1 MTVLLPRR
9 YPLVPTILV
18 AAAIATMIGLGLWQL
33 RRAQWKEALIARY
46 AQASKMPPIAFPTV
60 PIDSKNLPLYRYA
73 TGNCVE
79 VVGRRTVAGSNRGG
93 EPGFAQVA
101 DCRTGAE
108 GPGMAV
114 VIGWSK
120 DPKAGANW
128 KGGPVSGIIG
138 PDAVTRMHLVVDGAA
153 PGLEP
158 AAPPT
163 VTSIPNNHRSY
174 AVQWF
179 LFALVAAVIYLLAL
193 RRFDQSKPS
202 EGKPPEPKP
211 PENEHQ

>member
-1 MTVLLPRR
+1 MTGSRRLPLLATLVVGAAVLTMIALGVWQMSRAKWKDG
-9 YPLVPTILV
+9 LV
-18 AAAIATMIGLGLWQL
+18 AQ
-33 RRAQWKEALIARY
+33 Y
-46 AQASKMPPIAFPTV
+46 AEASKLPPITFPTV
-60 PIDSKNLPLYRYA
+60 PLNTKNLPLYRYA
-73 TGNCVE
+73 TGNCLE
-79 VVGRRTVAGSNRGG
+79 VVGRRTVAGTDRGG

-120 DPKAGANW
+120 NPKAGTNW

-138 PDAVTRMHLVVDGAA
+138 PDAVSRMHLVADGAA

-158 AAPPT
+158 AAPPS

-179 LFALVAAVIYLLAL
+179 LFAGIALVIYLIAL
-193 RRFDQSKPS
+193 RRAPPRKPDDPAAS
-202 EGKPPEPKP
+202 
-211 PENEHQ
+211 

>member
-1 MTVLLPRR
+1 MTGSRRLPLLATLVVGAAVLTMIALGVWQMSRAKWKDG
-9 YPLVPTILV
+9 LV
-18 AAAIATMIGLGLWQL
+18 AQY
-33 RRAQWKEALIARY
+33 AR
-46 AQASKMPPIAFPTV
+46 ASKLPPIAFPTV
-60 PIDSKNLPLYRYA
+60 PLNTKNLPLYRYA
-73 TGNCVE
+73 TGNCLE
-79 VVGRRTVAGSNRGG
+79 VVGRRTVAGTDRGG

-120 DPKAGANW
+120 NPKAGTNW

-138 PDAVTRMHLVVDGAA
+138 PDAVSRMHLVADGAA

-158 AAPPT
+158 AAPPS

-179 LFALVAAVIYLLAL
+179 LFAGVALVIYLIAL
-193 RRFDQSKPS
+193 RRLPPRKPDDPAAS
-202 EGKPPEPKP
+202 
-211 PENEHQ
+211 

>member
-1 MTVLLPRR
+1 MTAFLPRR
-9 YPLVPTILV
+9 YPIVPTILV
-18 AAAIATMIGLGLWQL
+18 AAAIAMMIALGLWQL
-33 RRAQWKEALIARY
+33 RRAEWKEGLIARY
-46 AQASKMPPIAFPTV
+46 AQAAKLPPIAFPTV
-60 PIDSKNLPLYRYA
+60 PTDSKNLPLYRYA
-73 TGNCVE
+73 TGNCLE

-120 DPKAGANW
+120 NPRAGASW
-128 KGGPVSGIIG
+128 KGGPVSGVIG
-138 PDAVTRMHLVVDGAA
+138 PDAVTRMHLVADGAA
-153 PGLEP
+153 AGLEP
-158 AAPPT
+158 AAPPA
-163 VTSIPNNHRSY
+163 VESIPNNHRSY

-193 RRFDQSKPS
+193 RRAEQPTPP
-202 EGKPPEPKP
+202 ERKPPEPKRP
-211 PENEHQ
+211 

>member
-1 MTVLLPRR
+1 MTGSRRLPLLATLVVGAAVLTMIALGVWQMSRAKWKDG
-9 YPLVPTILV
+9 LV
-18 AAAIATMIGLGLWQL
+18 AQ
-33 RRAQWKEALIARY
+33 Y
-46 AQASKMPPIAFPTV
+46 AQASKLPPITFPTV
-60 PIDSKNLPLYRYA
+60 PLNTKNLPLYRYA
-73 TGNCVE
+73 TGNCLE
-79 VVGRRTVAGSNRGG
+79 VVGRRTVAGTDRGG

-120 DPKAGANW
+120 NPKAGTNW

-138 PDAVTRMHLVVDGAA
+138 PDAVSRMHLVADGAA

-158 AAPPT
+158 AAPPS

-179 LFALVAAVIYLLAL
+179 LFAGIALVIYLIAL
-193 RRFDQSKPS
+193 RRLPPRKPDDPAAS
-202 EGKPPEPKP
+202 
-211 PENEHQ
+211 

>member
-1 MTVLLPRR
+1 MTGSRRLPLLATLIVGAAVLTMVALGVWQMSRAKWKDG
-9 YPLVPTILV
+9 LV
-18 AAAIATMIGLGLWQL
+18 AQY
-33 RRAQWKEALIARY
+33 AR
-46 AQASKMPPIAFPTV
+46 ASKLPPIAFPTV
-60 PIDSKNLPLYRYA
+60 PLNTKNLPLYRYA
-73 TGNCVE
+73 TGNCLE
-79 VVGRRTVAGSNRGG
+79 VVGRRTVAGTNRGG
-93 EPGFAQVA
+93 EPGFALVA

-120 DPKAGANW
+120 NPKAGTNW

-138 PDAVTRMHLVVDGAA
+138 PDAVSRMHLVADGAA

-158 AAPPT
+158 AAPPS

-179 LFALVAAVIYLLAL
+179 LFAGVALVIYLIAL
-193 RRFDQSKPS
+193 RRLPPRKPDDPAAS
-202 EGKPPEPKP
+202 
-211 PENEHQ
+211 

>member
-1 MTVLLPRR
+1 MTGSRRLPLLATLVVGAAVLTMIALGVWQMSRAKWKDG
-9 YPLVPTILV
+9 LV
-18 AAAIATMIGLGLWQL
+18 AQ
-33 RRAQWKEALIARY
+33 Y
-46 AQASKMPPIAFPTV
+46 AQASKLPPITFPTV
-60 PIDSKNLPLYRYA
+60 PLNTKNLPLYRYA
-73 TGNCVE
+73 TGNCLE
-79 VVGRRTVAGSNRGG
+79 VVGRRTVAGTDRGG

-120 DPKAGANW
+120 NPKAGTNW
-128 KGGPVSGIIG
+128 KGGPVSGTIG
-138 PDAVTRMHLVVDGAA
+138 PDAVSRMHLVADGAA

-158 AAPPT
+158 AAPPS

-179 LFALVAAVIYLLAL
+179 LFAGIALVIYLIAL
-193 RRFDQSKPS
+193 RRLPPRKPDDPAAS
-202 EGKPPEPKP
+202 
-211 PENEHQ
+211 

>member
-1 MTVLLPRR
+1 MTGSRRLPLLATLVVGAAVLTMIALGVWQMSRAKWKDG
-9 YPLVPTILV
+9 LV
-18 AAAIATMIGLGLWQL
+18 AQ
-33 RRAQWKEALIARY
+33 Y
-46 AQASKMPPIAFPTV
+46 AEASKLPPITFPTV
-60 PIDSKNLPLYRYA
+60 PLNTKNLPLYRYA
-73 TGNCVE
+73 TGNCLE
-79 VVGRRTVAGSNRGG
+79 VVGRRTVAGTDRGG

-120 DPKAGANW
+120 NPKAGTNW

-138 PDAVTRMHLVVDGAA
+138 PDAVSRMHLVADGAA

-158 AAPPT
+158 AAPPS

-179 LFALVAAVIYLLAL
+179 LFAGIALVIYLIAL
-193 RRFDQSKPS
+193 RRLPPRKPDDPAAS
-202 EGKPPEPKP
+202 
-211 PENEHQ
+211 